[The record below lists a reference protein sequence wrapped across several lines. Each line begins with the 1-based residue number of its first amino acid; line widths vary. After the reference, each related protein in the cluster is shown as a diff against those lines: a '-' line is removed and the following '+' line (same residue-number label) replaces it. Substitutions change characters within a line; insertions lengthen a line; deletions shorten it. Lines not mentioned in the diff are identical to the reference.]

1 VRRGYSRVRFIHWRK
16 RGPYGRPLY
25 VGWGDYFVNDG
36 TPPLTMRRTPER
48 GAYGTRTAIL
58 AATTLVLTV
67 LGPFG
72 TFKDFT
78 FLPRTAYWGGLI
90 FCGALAFEAA
100 IRLCFRL
107 PVLAARSWR
116 VPVAAAIFL
125 TAGVQTAA
133 VWVVETTF
141 RPPLPVGLVELY
153 VYVLLVTLLV
163 SAAPLWR
170 ELRGRGLLSS
180 PPAPS
185 TPPPT
190 AITTMRPAFYDRIPS
205 HLSGEL
211 LALEME
217 DHYLRVHTD
226 GGGDLLL
233 MRLRDA
239 VAELA
244 GADGMQVH
252 RSWWVAAAAVVRMEK
267 DADGRIKLILRN
279 GLRVPV
285 SRSRAAMVRAAGW
298 PVAARV
304 PIPGE
309 TL

>member
-1 VRRGYSRVRFIHWRK
+1 
-16 RGPYGRPLY
+16 
-25 VGWGDYFVNDG
+25 
-36 TPPLTMRRTPER
+36 MPEG

-58 AATTLVLTV
+58 TATALVLTV

-78 FLPRTAYWGGLI
+78 FLPRAAYWGGLI

-107 PVLAARSWR
+107 PALAARSWR

-141 RPPLPVGLVELY
+141 RPPLPVGMAELY

-170 ELRGRGLLSS
+170 ELRARGLLSS
-180 PPAPS
+180 PAAPSIPPAPPTS
-185 TPPPT
+185 FPPP
-190 AITTMRPAFYDRIPS
+190 RPTFYDRIPPR
-205 HLSGEL
+205 LSGEL

-217 DHYLRVHTD
+217 DHYLRIHTD
-226 GGGDLLL
+226 DGGDLLL

-252 RSWWVAAAAVVRMEK
+252 RSWWVAAAAVVRVEK

-285 SRSRAAMVRAAGW
+285 SRSRATAVRAAGW

-309 TL
+309 NL